1 MRNFLILMS
10 ATALAACGGGGGPE
24 AVGGNAPPPVPGGG
38 TPTPTPSAHTFVN
51 PTQDKTYEGVGSVH
65 TYSYNTR
72 SDGSAQY
79 GELYAGDASTARDG
93 GLTIAYSPRD
103 AIFEI
108 TIDRPKASTDAGV
121 MRFQDPVHRTDFG
134 GARTPQA
141 GVPDID
147 GKAIQYLQA
156 GSGIGEPLPPGT
168 VPYPGYSDLPF
179 GDDQYQ
185 SQVVTYF
192 YQKPGTTTKYVTYAG
207 FVRNNVSVA
216 KITVEG
222 QIDPVTG
229 DPYTYLENTYTL
241 ERAAFAYGER
251 TPNSAVPGSGRAT
264 FTGDMIASMVFN
276 PDLDTN
282 AQSNTYFQWITGSA
296 THQVDFGTLG
306 ISSAFTGT
314 VGGIA
319 RDAYSDG
326 VHAMPEGSTFT
337 ANSHATIDLPGKGGF
352 FGQFDAASFR
362 RPDGTTFTLNIA
374 GSSIDGAFF
383 GPAAEEIGGGFR
395 IVGGTP
401 DERIDILGAFT
412 GKK

>member
-24 AVGGNAPPPVPGGG
+24 AVGGAAPPPVPGGG
-38 TPTPTPSAHTFVN
+38 STPTPTAHSFVN
-51 PTQDKTYEGVGSVH
+51 PTQEKVYEGVGSVH
-65 TYSYNTR
+65 TYSYSTR
-72 SDGSAQY
+72 SDGNAQY
-79 GELYAGDASTARDG
+79 DELYAGDASTARDG
-93 GLTIAYSPRD
+93 GLTIAYNPRD

-108 TIDRPKASTDAGV
+108 TIDRGKANTTGDP

-134 GARTPQA
+134 GAQGPQA
-141 GVPDID
+141 GVPNIG
-147 GKAIQYLQA
+147 GKGILYLEA
-156 GSGIGEPLPPGT
+156 GASEGDPLPKGPG
-168 VPYPGYSDLPF
+168 YPSYSDLPV
-179 GDDQYQ
+179 GDDQY
-185 SQVVTYF
+185 SSEIATYF

-216 KITVEG
+216 KITDD
-222 QIDPVTG
+222 QLDPVTG
-229 DPYTYLENTYTL
+229 EPYSYLENTYTL

-251 TPNSAVPGSGRAT
+251 TPNSAVPGSGSAT
-264 FTGDMIASMVFN
+264 FTGDMIATMVFN

-282 AQSNTYFQWITGSA
+282 ANANTYFQWITGSA
-296 THQVDFGTLG
+296 THKVDFGTLG
-306 ISSAFTGT
+306 ILSSFTGT
-314 VGGIA
+314 VGDVA
-319 RDAYSDG
+319 RDAYTDG
-326 VHAMPEGSTFT
+326 VHSMPAGSTFT
-337 ANSHATIDLPGKGGF
+337 ANSRATIDLVTKGGF
-352 FGQFDAASFR
+352 FGQFDSASFR
-362 RPDGTTFTLNIA
+362 RPNGTTFNVDIA